1 MIPFELSTEESAL
14 VRGGF
19 FRRSRENKGK
29 TNMKQLKFMLA
40 AATAISLA
48 TASQAAEQT
57 NKLVDNENFD
67 SATVG
72 AAATTLPGYS
82 YAGATAA
89 DNESVVKAGGYN
101 GSANALQ
108 VNTGTDPLLRALKQI
123 QGSAQ
128 ALDLASYKS
137 VYIDT
142 MVQFTVTPAG
152 DEVTPSTDDKLMIYL
167 KEDLTEGSEAT
178 NLVIRAAA
186 WDVDEG
192 AFVEGGR
199 EYIVDEAEITPNN
212 WYRLV
217 VKAKAVSL
225 GEGSGYLPVF
235 QVCLGGDTDDNLL
248 YTSVESGLEDSLSDS
263 VDFTS
268 EFISMTVENV
278 DGAAAGSD
286 PLKLTHVGFAGEGL
300 VDNLTVA
307 TVKEVTTVDFTI
319 AWDASGFSA
328 VTYTINGGDAVTPEN
343 GVKFAINPGDDIV
356 ITPVLAA
363 WYKRTDS
370 SALTYTDVT
379 AASTSVALTAAKT
392 AEVDD
397 SGNVTVKENTT
408 ATDLGIAAGSAFADA
423 NTTVLGNL
431 MTWAIAATKGGATTA
446 AGAATLVNSMTFDA
460 NDNPTSDAAKAYL
473 LDCAATKEAIEDARE
488 DFKLTI
494 SFDENGAPVVE
505 GPDGAETYKNGNIVL
520 KGRASLSEGEWATAD
535 SAAHNFFKAFLTK

>member
-1 MIPFELSTEESAL
+1 
-14 VRGGF
+14 
-19 FRRSRENKGK
+19 
-29 TNMKQLKFMLA
+29 MKQLKFMLA
-40 AATAISLA
+40 AATAIGLA

-67 SATVG
+67 AIEAGT
-72 AAATTLPGYS
+72 AATEITGYS
-82 YAGATAA
+82 YDGATAA

-108 VNTGTDPLLRALKQI
+108 VNTGTDPLLRALKQT
-123 QGSAQ
+123 SATAQ
-128 ALDLASYKS
+128 ALNLNDYKS

-152 DEVTPSTDDKLMIYL
+152 DTVTPGADDKLMIYL

-278 DGAAAGSD
+278 DGESAGSD
-286 PLKLTHVGFAGEGL
+286 PLKLTYVGFAGEGL

-307 TVKEVTTVDFTI
+307 TVKEVTSVDFSFTWSDEKI
-319 AWDASGFSA
+319 SA
-328 VTYTINGGDAVTPEN
+328 VTYTIGAVTGQAVTKGAAITGYEPGTTVTLTVTPATWYKLASADAITYTVPDAVGEPQSLD
-343 GVKFAINPGDDIV
+343 A
-356 ITPVLAA
+356 
-363 WYKRTDS
+363 Y
-370 SALTYTDVT
+370 VT
-379 AASTSVALTAAKT
+379 AAASAD
-392 AEVDD
+392 E
-397 SGNVTVKENTT
+397 SGNVTVTENTT
-408 ATDLGIAAGSAFADA
+408 ATDLGITAGGYAGVTD
-423 NTTVLGNL
+423 TTVLGNL
-431 MTWAIAATKGGATTA
+431 MTWATAAAKGGATA
-446 AGAATLVNSMTFDA
+446 ATAATLVNSMTFDD

-473 LDCAATKEAIEDARE
+473 LDCAATEEAIEDARE

-494 SFDENGAPVVE
+494 SFDKNGAPVVE